1 MMPEWLS
8 FEAFGPYV
16 KKQEIDFRSFEKAGL
31 FLIHGKTGAGKTTV
45 LDAMTYALFG
55 ESSGGGRGDIAA
67 MRSDFA
73 ADRQNTKVDFIFRT
87 NGRQYRFTREVR
99 VRTKRNSNLRKMFFS
114 KTMQANLSLFLKI
127 RGSKMC
133 VRKRRSFW
141 D

>member
-99 VRTKRNSNLRKMFFS
+99 VRTKRNGEKELQPSQNVFF
-114 KTMQANLSLFLKI
+114 KNDAGEFEPFFENPGIKN
-127 RGSKMC
+127 
-133 VRKRRSFW
+133 VRQ
-141 D
+141 